1 MFFVRNS
8 SIAFKFKNLTLPKR
22 RSNLSNL
29 YSSMKKLV
37 PKEALAKAVGLNKNN
52 PLLALLSSVTKL
64 NRINDLYDR
73 IRANKG
79 TAFIESFFQE
89 LHITVQLNSQELE
102 NIPTEGGCVIVCNHP
117 FGAIDGL
124 ALIQQIE
131 KRRPDIKVMANFL
144 LEEIPEIASYFFSV
158 NPFDKNVVQLK
169 SERGLKRCIE
179 HIAAGGCLAIFPA
192 GEVSTFQNKWSN
204 VSDKKW
210 QRSVM
215 KLVQRAES
223 PVVPVFFDGRNSR
236 MFHLLG
242 KVNAQLRT
250 MALPSELFKKE
261 GDEIKM
267 RIGKA
272 ISAEDIHLISDA
284 ELLGR
289 FLRAKVYSLG
299 SELQVKKKLFQNLR
313 ERFKDVK
320 EIAAPID
327 SSILQ
332 GEIDANED
340 SKLFDNST
348 YSCYALKAS
357 SIPNLLLEIGRERE
371 IAFRDVGEGSNNSR
385 DLDEF
390 DYYYYHL
397 VLWDHANSRLA
408 GAYRVGRGAE
418 IMEFY
423 GKHGFYTHTLFKFK
437 DDFNPYLYISME
449 LGRSFVSVEYQRQRL
464 PLFLLWEGI
473 IQMLSNF
480 KEAKYI
486 IGPVSMSNDYQALS
500 KELVIEFIQ
509 KNFGDEEMSKL
520 VRPRTKIRN
529 AVKKVD
535 KEALILAAG
544 GEIKKFDRLLAAIE
558 PMGRTMPVLY
568 KKYLAQNA
576 KILAFNRDRKF
587 NDAIDAFMIL
597 DIQNLPSEKSAKL
610 NR

>member
-1 MFFVRNS
+1 
-8 SIAFKFKNLTLPKR
+8 
-22 RSNLSNL
+22 
-29 YSSMKKLV
+29 MKKLV
-37 PKEALAKAVGLNKNN
+37 PKETLAKVVGLNKRN

-64 NRINDLYDR
+64 TKLNDLYDR

-79 TAFIESFFQE
+79 TAFIEAFFQE
-89 LHITVQLNSQELE
+89 LQITIQLNEEELQF
-102 NIPTEGGCVIVCNHP
+102 IPETGGCVIVCNHP

-131 KRRPDIKVMANFL
+131 KRRPDLKVMANFL
-144 LEEIPEIASYFFSV
+144 LEEIPEIAPYFFSV

-179 HIAAGGCLAIFPA
+179 HIANGGCLAIFPA
-192 GEVSTFQNKWSN
+192 GEVSTFQKKWSN

-215 KLVQRAES
+215 KLIQRAEC

-242 KVNAQLRT
+242 KVNPQLRT

-267 RIGKA
+267 RIGKS
-272 ISAEDIHLISDA
+272 ISASDIAVIQDS

-299 SELQVKKKLFQNLR
+299 SELHVKKKFFQNFR
-313 ERFKDVK
+313 RKIKEPS
-320 EIAAPID
+320 EIAAPLDANLLI
-327 SSILQ
+327 Q
-332 GEIDANED
+332 EIEANED
-340 SKLFDNST
+340 SKLFDNSN
-348 YSCYALKAS
+348 YSVYALKAS
-357 SIPNLLLEIGRERE
+357 SAPNVLLEIGRQRE
-371 IAFRDVGEGSNNSR
+371 IAFRAVGEGSNHTR
-385 DLDEF
+385 DIDEF

-397 VLWDHANSRLA
+397 VLWDREKNAIA

-423 GKHGFYTHTLFKFK
+423 GKHGFYTHTLFRFK
-437 DDFNPYLYISME
+437 REFQSYLQESVE
-449 LGRSFVSVEYQRQRL
+449 LGRSYVAVEYQRQRL

-509 KNFGDEEMSKL
+509 KNFGDENLSQL
-520 VRPRTKIRN
+520 VKPRTKIRN

-558 PMGRTMPVLY
+558 PMGKTMPVLY

-597 DIQNLPSEKSAKL
+597 DIQNLPTEKADKI

>member
-1 MFFVRNS
+1 
-8 SIAFKFKNLTLPKR
+8 
-22 RSNLSNL
+22 
-29 YSSMKKLV
+29 MKKLV
-37 PKEALAKAVGLNKNN
+37 PKETLAKVVGLNKRN

-64 NRINDLYDR
+64 TKLNDLYDR

-79 TAFIESFFQE
+79 TAFIEAFFQE
-89 LHITVQLNSQELE
+89 LQITIQLNEEELQF
-102 NIPTEGGCVIVCNHP
+102 IPETGGCVIVCNHP

-131 KRRPDIKVMANFL
+131 KRRPDLKVMANFL
-144 LEEIPEIASYFFSV
+144 LEEIPEIAPYFFSV

-179 HIAAGGCLAIFPA
+179 HIANGGCLAIFPA
-192 GEVSTFQNKWSN
+192 GEVSTFQKKWSN

-215 KLVQRAES
+215 KLIQRAEC
-223 PVVPVFFDGRNSR
+223 PVVPVFFDGKNSR
-236 MFHLLG
+236 IFHLLG
-242 KVNAQLRT
+242 KVNPQLRT
-250 MALPSELFKKE
+250 IALPSELFKKE
-261 GDEIKM
+261 GDEIIM
-267 RIGKA
+267 RIGKS
-272 ISAEDIHLISDA
+272 ISASDIAMIQDS

-299 SELQVKKKLFQNLR
+299 SALHVKKKFFQNFR
-313 ERFKDVK
+313 RKIKEPS
-320 EIAAPID
+320 EIAESVDETLLI
-327 SSILQ
+327 Q
-332 GEIDANED
+332 EIEANED
-340 SKLFDNST
+340 SKLFDNSNFSV
-348 YSCYALKAS
+348 YSLKAS
-357 SIPNLLLEIGRERE
+357 SAPNVLLEIGRQRE
-371 IAFRDVGEGSNNSR
+371 IAFRAVGEGSNHTR
-385 DLDEF
+385 DIDEF

-397 VLWDHANSRLA
+397 VLWDRDKKAIA
-408 GAYRVGRGAE
+408 GAYRIGRGAE

-423 GKHGFYTHTLFKFK
+423 GKHGFYTHTLFRFK
-437 DDFNPYLYISME
+437 REFNSYLQESVE
-449 LGRSFVSVEYQRQRL
+449 LGRSYVAVEYQRQRL

-500 KELVIEFIQ
+500 KELVIEFIE
-509 KNFGDEEMSKL
+509 KNFGDDEMSKL

-529 AVKKVD
+529 AIKKVD

-558 PMGRTMPVLY
+558 PMGKTMPVLY

-597 DIQNLPSEKSAKL
+597 DIQNLPTEKADKI

>member
-1 MFFVRNS
+1 
-8 SIAFKFKNLTLPKR
+8 
-22 RSNLSNL
+22 
-29 YSSMKKLV
+29 MKKLV
-37 PKEALAKAVGLNKNN
+37 PKETLAKVVGLNKRN

-64 NRINDLYDR
+64 TKLNDLYDR

-79 TAFIESFFQE
+79 TAFIEAFFQE
-89 LHITVQLNSQELE
+89 LQITIQLNEEELQF
-102 NIPTEGGCVIVCNHP
+102 IPETGGCVIVCNHP

-131 KRRPDIKVMANFL
+131 KRRPDLKVMANFL
-144 LEEIPEIASYFFSV
+144 LEEIPEIAPYFFSV

-179 HIAAGGCLAIFPA
+179 HIANGGCLAIFPA
-192 GEVSTFQNKWSN
+192 GEVSTFQKKWSN

-215 KLVQRAES
+215 KLIQRAEC

-242 KVNAQLRT
+242 KVNPQLRT

-267 RIGKA
+267 RIGKS
-272 ISAEDIHLISDA
+272 ISASDIAVIQDS

-299 SELQVKKKLFQNLR
+299 SELHVKKKFFQNFR
-313 ERFKDVK
+313 RKIKEPS
-320 EIAAPID
+320 EIAAPLDANLLI
-327 SSILQ
+327 Q
-332 GEIDANED
+332 EIEANED
-340 SKLFDNST
+340 SKLFDNSN
-348 YSCYALKAS
+348 YSVYALKAS
-357 SIPNLLLEIGRERE
+357 SAPNVLLEIGRQRE
-371 IAFRDVGEGSNNSR
+371 IAFRAVGEGSNHTR
-385 DLDEF
+385 DIDEF

-397 VLWDHANSRLA
+397 VLWDREKNAIS

-423 GKHGFYTHTLFKFK
+423 GKHGFYTHTLFRFK
-437 DDFNPYLYISME
+437 REFQSYLQESVE
-449 LGRSFVSVEYQRQRL
+449 LGRSYVAVEYQRQRL

-509 KNFGDEEMSKL
+509 KNFGDENLSQL
-520 VRPRTKIRN
+520 VKPRTKIRN

-558 PMGRTMPVLY
+558 PMGKTMPVLY

-576 KILAFNRDRKF
+576 KILAFNLDRKF

>member
-1 MFFVRNS
+1 
-8 SIAFKFKNLTLPKR
+8 
-22 RSNLSNL
+22 
-29 YSSMKKLV
+29 MKKLV
-37 PKEALAKAVGLNKNN
+37 PKETLAKVVGLNKRN

-64 NRINDLYDR
+64 TKLNDLYDR
-73 IRANKG
+73 IREQKG
-79 TAFIESFFQE
+79 TAFIEAFFQE
-89 LHITVQLNSQELE
+89 LQITIQLNELE
-102 NIPTEGGCVIVCNHP
+102 LEHIPETGGCVIVCNHP

-131 KRRPDIKVMANFL
+131 KRRPDLKVMANFL
-144 LEEIPEIASYFFSV
+144 LEEIPEIAPYFFSV
-158 NPFDKNVVQLK
+158 NPFDQNVVQLK
-169 SERGLKRCIE
+169 SERGLKRCME
-179 HIAAGGCLAIFPA
+179 HIANGGCLAIFPA
-192 GEVSTFQNKWSN
+192 GEVSTFQKKWSN

-215 KLVQRAES
+215 KLIQRVEC

-242 KVNAQLRT
+242 KVNPQLRT
-250 MALPSELFKKE
+250 IALPSELFKKE
-261 GDEIKM
+261 GDEIIM
-267 RIGKA
+267 RIGKS
-272 ISAEDIHLISDA
+272 ISANDLALISDP

-289 FLRAKVYSLG
+289 FLRAKVYALG
-299 SELQVKKKLFQNLR
+299 SNLHIKKKPFQNLR
-313 ERFKDVK
+313 EKFKEVS
-320 EIAAPID
+320 EIAEPGDPLLI
-327 SSILQ
+327 Q
-332 GEIDANED
+332 QEIESNED
-340 SKLFDNST
+340 SKLFDNANFSV
-348 YSCYALKAS
+348 YALKADS
-357 SIPNLLLEIGRERE
+357 APNLLMEIGRQRE
-371 IAFRDVGEGSNNSR
+371 IAFRAVGEGSNHSR
-385 DLDEF
+385 DIDEF

-397 VLWDHANSRLA
+397 VLWDREKQQLA
-408 GAYRVGRGAE
+408 GAYRAGRGAE

-437 DDFNPYLYISME
+437 KAFQPYLYESIE
-449 LGRSFVSVEYQRQRL
+449 LGRSYVAVEYQRQRL

-500 KELVIEFIQ
+500 KELVIAFIE
-509 KNFGDEEMSKL
+509 KNFGDEELSQL
-520 VRPRTKIRN
+520 VKPRTKIRN

-535 KEALILAAG
+535 MEALILAAG
-544 GEIKKFDRLLAAIE
+544 GEIKKFDRLLAEIE
-558 PMGRTMPVLY
+558 PMGKTMPVLY

-597 DIQNLPSEKSAKL
+597 DIQNLPSEKAEKL

>member
-1 MFFVRNS
+1 
-8 SIAFKFKNLTLPKR
+8 
-22 RSNLSNL
+22 
-29 YSSMKKLV
+29 MKKLV
-37 PKEALAKAVGLNKNN
+37 PKETLAKVVGLNKRN

-64 NRINDLYDR
+64 TKLNDLYDR

-79 TAFIESFFQE
+79 TAFIEAFFQE
-89 LHITVQLNSQELE
+89 LQITIQLNEQELDF
-102 NIPTEGGCVIVCNHP
+102 IPETGGCVIVCNHP

-131 KRRPDIKVMANFL
+131 KRRPDLKVMANFL
-144 LEEIPEIASYFFSV
+144 LEEIPEIAPYFFSV

-179 HIAAGGCLAIFPA
+179 HIANGGCLAIFPA
-192 GEVSTFQNKWSN
+192 GEVSTFQKRWSN

-215 KLVQRAES
+215 KLIQRAEC

-242 KVNAQLRT
+242 KVNPQLRT

-261 GDEIKM
+261 GDEIIM
-267 RIGKA
+267 RIGKS
-272 ISAEDIHLISDA
+272 ISASDISVIQDS

-299 SELQVKKKLFQNLR
+299 SELHVKKKFFQNFR
-313 ERFKDVK
+313 RKIKEPS
-320 EIAAPID
+320 EIAPSLDANLLI
-327 SSILQ
+327 Q
-332 GEIDANED
+332 EIEANED
-340 SKLFDNST
+340 SKLFDNSNF
-348 YSCYALKAS
+348 SVYALKAS
-357 SIPNLLLEIGRERE
+357 SAPNILLEIGRQRE
-371 IAFRDVGEGSNNSR
+371 IAFRAVGEGSNHTR
-385 DLDEF
+385 DIDEF

-397 VLWDHANSRLA
+397 VLWDREKSAIA
-408 GAYRVGRGAE
+408 GAYRIGRGAE

-423 GKHGFYTHTLFKFK
+423 GKHGFYTHTLFRFK
-437 DDFNPYLYISME
+437 REFNSYLQESVE
-449 LGRSFVSVEYQRQRL
+449 LGRSYVAVEYQRQRL

-597 DIQNLPSEKSAKL
+597 DIQNLPSEKADKL

>member
-1 MFFVRNS
+1 
-8 SIAFKFKNLTLPKR
+8 
-22 RSNLSNL
+22 
-29 YSSMKKLV
+29 MKKLV
-37 PKEALAKAVGLNKNN
+37 PKETLAKVVGLNKRN

-64 NRINDLYDR
+64 TKLNDLYDR

-79 TAFIESFFQE
+79 TAFIEAFFQE
-89 LHITVQLNSQELE
+89 LQITIQLNEEELQF
-102 NIPTEGGCVIVCNHP
+102 IPETGGCVIVCNHP

-124 ALIQQIE
+124 ALIQQVE
-131 KRRPDIKVMANFL
+131 KRRPDLKVMANFL
-144 LEEIPEIASYFFSV
+144 LEEIPEIAPYFFSV

-179 HIAAGGCLAIFPA
+179 HIANGGCLAIFPA
-192 GEVSTFQNKWSN
+192 GEVSTFQKKWSN

-215 KLVQRAES
+215 KLIQRAEC

-242 KVNAQLRT
+242 KVNPQLRT

-267 RIGKA
+267 RIGKP
-272 ISAEDIHLISDA
+272 ISASDIAVIQDS

-299 SELQVKKKLFQNLR
+299 SELHVKKKFFQNFR
-313 ERFKDVK
+313 RKIKEPS
-320 EIAAPID
+320 EIAAPLDDNLLI
-327 SSILQ
+327 Q
-332 GEIDANED
+332 EIEANED
-340 SKLFDNST
+340 SKLFDNSNF
-348 YSCYALKAS
+348 SVYALKAS
-357 SIPNLLLEIGRERE
+357 SAPNILLEIGRQRE
-371 IAFRDVGEGSNNSR
+371 IAFRAVGEGSNHTR
-385 DLDEF
+385 DIDEF

-397 VLWDHANSRLA
+397 VLWDREKNSIA

-423 GKHGFYTHTLFKFK
+423 GKHGFYTHTLFRFK
-437 DDFNPYLYISME
+437 REFQSYLQESVE
-449 LGRSFVSVEYQRQRL
+449 LGRSYVAVEYQRQRL

-473 IQMLSNF
+473 IHMLSNF

-509 KNFGDEEMSKL
+509 KNFGDENLSQL
-520 VRPRTKIRN
+520 VKPRTKIRN

-535 KEALILAAG
+535 KEALILAAH
-544 GEIKKFDRLLAAIE
+544 GEIKKFDRLLSAIE
-558 PMGRTMPVLY
+558 PMGKTMPVLY

-597 DIQNLPSEKSAKL
+597 DIQNLPTEKAEKIA
-610 NR
+610 RG

>member
-1 MFFVRNS
+1 
-8 SIAFKFKNLTLPKR
+8 
-22 RSNLSNL
+22 
-29 YSSMKKLV
+29 MKKLV

-52 PLLALLSSVTKL
+52 PLLTLLSAVTKL
-64 NRINDLYDR
+64 NKMNDLYDR

-79 TAFIESFFQE
+79 TAFIESFFNE
-89 LHITVQLNSQELE
+89 LQITVQLNEQELE
-102 NIPTEGGCVIVCNHP
+102 NIPAEGGCVIVCNHP

-131 KRRPDIKVMANFL
+131 KRRPDLKVMANFL
-144 LEEIPEIASYFFSV
+144 LEEIPEIAPYFFSV
-158 NPFDKNVVQLK
+158 NPFDSNVVQLK

-179 HIAAGGCLAIFPA
+179 HISAGGCLAIFPA

-215 KLVQRAES
+215 KLIQRAECS
-223 PVVPVFFDGRNSR
+223 VVPVFFDGRNSR

-267 RIGKA
+267 RIGKS
-272 ISAEDIHLISDA
+272 ISADDIKLISDP

-313 ERFKDVK
+313 EKFKDVK

-327 SSILQ
+327 PKILQ
-332 GEIDANED
+332 EEIDANED
-340 SKLFDNST
+340 SKLFDNSNF
-348 YSCYALKAS
+348 SCYAMKAS
-357 SIPNLLLEIGRERE
+357 SIPNLLLEIGRQRE

-385 DLDEF
+385 DIDEF

-397 VLWDHANSRLA
+397 VLWDHTNQAIA

-437 DDFNPYLYISME
+437 EEFNAYLKLSVE
-449 LGRSFVSVEYQRQRL
+449 LGRSFVCVGYQRQRL

-473 IQMLSNF
+473 IQLLSDF
-480 KEAKYI
+480 KETKYI

-509 KNFGDEEMSKL
+509 KNYGDESLAKMVK
-520 VRPRTKIRN
+520 PRLKIKVSN
-529 AVKKVD
+529 NQVD
-535 KEALILAAG
+535 KEALILPAG
-544 GEIKKFDRLLAAIE
+544 AEIRKFDKLLAEIE
-558 PMGRTMPVLY
+558 PMGKTMPILY

-597 DIQNLPSEKSAKL
+597 DIQNLPSEKADKL

>member
-1 MFFVRNS
+1 
-8 SIAFKFKNLTLPKR
+8 
-22 RSNLSNL
+22 
-29 YSSMKKLV
+29 MKKLV
-37 PKEALAKAVGLNKNN
+37 PKETLAKVVGLNKRN

-64 NRINDLYDR
+64 TKLNDLYDR

-79 TAFIESFFQE
+79 TAFIEAFFQE
-89 LHITVQLNSQELE
+89 LQITIQLNEQELDF
-102 NIPTEGGCVIVCNHP
+102 IPETGGCVIVCNHP

-131 KRRPDIKVMANFL
+131 KRRPDLKVMANFL
-144 LEEIPEIASYFFSV
+144 LEEIPEIAPYFFSV

-179 HIAAGGCLAIFPA
+179 HIANGGCLAIFPA
-192 GEVSTFQNKWSN
+192 GEVSTFQKRWSN

-215 KLVQRAES
+215 KLIQRAEC

-242 KVNAQLRT
+242 KVNPQLRT

-261 GDEIKM
+261 GDEIIM
-267 RIGKA
+267 RIGKS
-272 ISAEDIHLISDA
+272 ISASDIAVIQDS

-299 SELQVKKKLFQNLR
+299 SELHVRKKFFQNFR
-313 ERFKDVK
+313 RKIKEPS
-320 EIAAPID
+320 EIAESLDANLLI
-327 SSILQ
+327 Q
-332 GEIDANED
+332 EIEANED
-340 SKLFDNST
+340 SKLFDNSNF
-348 YSCYALKAS
+348 SVYALKAS
-357 SIPNLLLEIGRERE
+357 SAPNILLEIGRQRE
-371 IAFRDVGEGSNNSR
+371 IAFRAVGEGSNHTR
-385 DLDEF
+385 DIDEF

-397 VLWDHANSRLA
+397 VLWDREKNAIA
-408 GAYRVGRGAE
+408 GAYRIGRGAE

-423 GKHGFYTHTLFKFK
+423 GKHGFYTHTLFRFK
-437 DDFNPYLYISME
+437 REFQSYLQESVE
-449 LGRSFVSVEYQRQRL
+449 LGRSYVAVEYQRQRL

>member
-1 MFFVRNS
+1 
-8 SIAFKFKNLTLPKR
+8 
-22 RSNLSNL
+22 
-29 YSSMKKLV
+29 MKKLV
-37 PKEALAKAVGLNKNN
+37 PKETLAKVVGLNKRN

-64 NRINDLYDR
+64 TKLNDLYDR

-79 TAFIESFFQE
+79 TAFIEAFFQE
-89 LHITVQLNSQELE
+89 LQITIQLNEEELQF
-102 NIPTEGGCVIVCNHP
+102 IPETGGCVIVCNHP

-131 KRRPDIKVMANFL
+131 KRRPDLKVMANFL
-144 LEEIPEIASYFFSV
+144 LEEIPEIAPYFFSV

-179 HIAAGGCLAIFPA
+179 HIANGGCLAIFPA
-192 GEVSTFQNKWSN
+192 GEVSTFQKKWSN

-215 KLVQRAES
+215 KLIQRAEC
-223 PVVPVFFDGRNSR
+223 PVVPIFFDGRNSR

-242 KVNAQLRT
+242 KVNPQLRT
-250 MALPSELFKKE
+250 MSLPSELFKKE

-267 RIGKA
+267 RIGKS
-272 ISAEDIHLISDA
+272 ISASDIAVIQDA

-299 SELQVKKKLFQNLR
+299 SALHVKKKFFQNFR
-313 ERFKDVK
+313 RKIKEPS
-320 EIAAPID
+320 EIAAPLEANLLI
-327 SSILQ
+327 Q
-332 GEIDANED
+332 EIEANED
-340 SKLFDNST
+340 SKLFDNSNF
-348 YSCYALKAS
+348 SVYALKAS
-357 SIPNLLLEIGRERE
+357 SAPNILLEIGRQRE
-371 IAFRDVGEGSNNSR
+371 IAFRAVGEGSNHTR
-385 DLDEF
+385 DIDEF

-397 VLWDHANSRLA
+397 VLWDREKNSIA
-408 GAYRVGRGAE
+408 GAYRIGRGAE

-423 GKHGFYTHTLFKFK
+423 GKHGFYTHTLFRFK
-437 DDFNPYLYISME
+437 REFHSYLQESVE
-449 LGRSFVSVEYQRQRL
+449 LGRSYVAVDYQRQRL

>member
-1 MFFVRNS
+1 
-8 SIAFKFKNLTLPKR
+8 
-22 RSNLSNL
+22 
-29 YSSMKKLV
+29 MKKLV
-37 PKEALAKAVGLNKNN
+37 PKETLAKVVGLNKRN

-64 NRINDLYDR
+64 TKLNDLYDR

-79 TAFIESFFQE
+79 TAFIEAFFQE
-89 LHITVQLNSQELE
+89 LQITIQLNEEELQY
-102 NIPTEGGCVIVCNHP
+102 IPETGGCVIVCNHP

-131 KRRPDIKVMANFL
+131 KRRPDLKVMANFL
-144 LEEIPEIASYFFSV
+144 LEEIPEIAPYFFSV

-179 HIAAGGCLAIFPA
+179 HIANGGCLAIFPA
-192 GEVSTFQNKWSN
+192 GEVSTFQKKWSN
-204 VSDKKW
+204 VADKKW

-215 KLVQRAES
+215 KLIQRAEC
-223 PVVPVFFDGRNSR
+223 PVVPVFFDGKNSR

-242 KVNAQLRT
+242 KVNPQLRT

-272 ISAEDIHLISDA
+272 ISASDIALISDA

-299 SELQVKKKLFQNLR
+299 SELNVKKKFFQNFR
-313 ERFKDVK
+313 RKIKEPS
-320 EIAAPID
+320 EIAESVD
-327 SSILQ
+327 SNLLIQ
-332 GEIDANED
+332 EIEANED
-340 SKLFDNST
+340 SKLFDNSNFSV
-348 YSCYALKAS
+348 YSLKAS
-357 SIPNLLLEIGRERE
+357 SAPNVLLEIGRQRE
-371 IAFRDVGEGSNNSR
+371 IAFRAVGEGSNHTR
-385 DLDEF
+385 DIDEF

-397 VLWDHANSRLA
+397 VLWDRDKKTIA
-408 GAYRVGRGAE
+408 GAYRIGRGAE

-423 GKHGFYTHTLFKFK
+423 GKHGFYTHTLFRFK
-437 DDFNPYLYISME
+437 REFQSYLQESVE
-449 LGRSFVSVEYQRQRL
+449 LGRSYVAVEYQRQRL

-558 PMGRTMPVLY
+558 PMGKTMPVLY

-597 DIQNLPSEKSAKL
+597 DIQNLPTEKADKI

>member
-1 MFFVRNS
+1 
-8 SIAFKFKNLTLPKR
+8 
-22 RSNLSNL
+22 
-29 YSSMKKLV
+29 MKKLV

-64 NRINDLYDR
+64 NKINALYDR

-89 LHITVQLNSQELE
+89 LHITVQLNGQELE
-102 NIPTEGGCVIVCNHP
+102 NIPEEGGCVIVCNHP

-215 KLVQRAES
+215 KLVQRAEC

-272 ISAEDIHLISDA
+272 ISAEDIQLISDP

-299 SELQVKKKLFQNLR
+299 SELHVRKKLFQNLR
-313 ERFKDVK
+313 EKFKDVK
-320 EIAAPID
+320 EIASPID
-327 SSILQ
+327 TSILQ
-332 GEIDANED
+332 AEIDANED
-340 SKLFDNST
+340 SKLFDNGSL
-348 YSCYALKAS
+348 SCYALKAS

-397 VLWDHANSRLA
+397 VLWDHANSKLA

-437 DDFNPYLYISME
+437 DDFNPYLNISME
-449 LGRSFVSVEYQRQRL
+449 LGRSFVSLDYQRQRL

-473 IQMLSNF
+473 IQLLSNF
-480 KEAKYI
+480 QETKYI
-486 IGPVSMSNDYQALS
+486 IGPVSMSNDYQTLS
-500 KELVIEFIQ
+500 KELVIEFVQ
-509 KNFGDEEMSKL
+509 TNYGDPILSKL
-520 VRPRTKIRN
+520 VRPRTKIKNTISQEDR
-529 AVKKVD
+529 
-535 KEALILAAG
+535 EALILTSR
-544 GEIKKFDRLLAAIE
+544 GEIRKFDKLLSEIE
-558 PMGRTMPVLY
+558 PMGKTMPILY

-597 DIQNLPSEKSAKL
+597 DIQNLPTEKADKIA
-610 NR
+610 RG

>member
-1 MFFVRNS
+1 
-8 SIAFKFKNLTLPKR
+8 
-22 RSNLSNL
+22 
-29 YSSMKKLV
+29 MKKLV
-37 PKEALAKAVGLNKNN
+37 PKETLAKVVGMNKRN

-64 NRINDLYDR
+64 TKLNDLYDR
-73 IRANKG
+73 IRSHKG
-79 TAFIESFFQE
+79 TAFIEAFFQE
-89 LHITVQLNSQELE
+89 LQITIQLNEQDLDHVPE
-102 NIPTEGGCVIVCNHP
+102 TGGCVIVCNHP

-131 KRRPDIKVMANFL
+131 KRRPDLKVMANFL
-144 LEEIPEIASYFFSV
+144 LEEIPEIAPYFFSV

-169 SERGLKRCIE
+169 SERGLKRCME
-179 HIAAGGCLAIFPA
+179 HISNGGCLAIFPA
-192 GEVSTFQNKWSN
+192 GEVSTFQKKWSN

-215 KLVQRAES
+215 KLIQRVEC

-242 KVNAQLRT
+242 KVNPQLRT
-250 MALPSELFKKE
+250 IALPSELFKKE

-267 RIGKA
+267 RIGKS
-272 ISAEDIHLISDA
+272 ISATDIALIQDP

-299 SELQVKKKLFQNLR
+299 SELEVKKKFFQNFR
-313 ERFKDVK
+313 RKIKEPS
-320 EIAAPID
+320 EIAGSID
-327 SSILQ
+327 SQLLIQ
-332 GEIDANED
+332 EIDANED
-340 SKLFDNST
+340 SKLFDNSNF
-348 YSCYALKAS
+348 SVYALKAS
-357 SIPNLLLEIGRERE
+357 SAPNVLLEIGRQRE
-371 IAFRDVGEGSNNSR
+371 IAFRAVGEGSNHTR
-385 DLDEF
+385 DIDEF

-397 VLWDHANSRLA
+397 VLWDREKNAIA
-408 GAYRVGRGAE
+408 GAYRVGRGSE

-437 DDFNPYLYISME
+437 REFQPFLRESVE
-449 LGRSFVSVEYQRQRL
+449 LGRSYVAVEYQRQRL

-500 KELVIEFIQ
+500 KELVIAFVEM
-509 KNFGDEEMSKL
+509 NFGDEELSHL
-520 VRPRTKIRN
+520 VKPRTKIKN
-529 AVKKVD
+529 SVKKVD
-535 KEALILAAG
+535 MEALILASG
-544 GEIKKFDRLLAAIE
+544 GEIKKFDRLLAEIE
-558 PMGRTMPVLY
+558 PMGKTMPVLY
-568 KKYLAQNA
+568 RKYLAQNA

-597 DIQNLPSEKSAKL
+597 DIQNLPSEKAERL

>member
-1 MFFVRNS
+1 
-8 SIAFKFKNLTLPKR
+8 
-22 RSNLSNL
+22 
-29 YSSMKKLV
+29 MKKLV
-37 PKEALAKAVGLNKNN
+37 PKETLAKVVGLNKRN

-64 NRINDLYDR
+64 TKLNDLYDR

-79 TAFIESFFQE
+79 TAFIEAFFQE
-89 LHITVQLNSQELE
+89 LQITIQLNEEELQF
-102 NIPTEGGCVIVCNHP
+102 IPETGGCVIVCNHP

-131 KRRPDIKVMANFL
+131 KRRPDLKVMANFL
-144 LEEIPEIASYFFSV
+144 LEEIPEIAPYFFSV

-179 HIAAGGCLAIFPA
+179 HIANGGCLAIFPA
-192 GEVSTFQNKWSN
+192 GEVSTFQKKWSN

-215 KLVQRAES
+215 KLIQRAEC

-242 KVNAQLRT
+242 KVNPQLRT

-267 RIGKA
+267 RIGKS
-272 ISAEDIHLISDA
+272 ISASDIAVIQDS

-299 SELQVKKKLFQNLR
+299 SELHVKKKFFQNFR
-313 ERFKDVK
+313 RKIKEAS
-320 EIAAPID
+320 EIAAPLDANLLI
-327 SSILQ
+327 Q
-332 GEIDANED
+332 EIEANED
-340 SKLFDNST
+340 SKLFDNSN
-348 YSCYALKAS
+348 YSVYALKAS
-357 SIPNLLLEIGRERE
+357 SAPNVLLEIGRQRE
-371 IAFRDVGEGSNNSR
+371 IAFRAVGEGSNHTR
-385 DLDEF
+385 DIDEF

-397 VLWDHANSRLA
+397 VLWDRDKNAIA

-423 GKHGFYTHTLFKFK
+423 GKHGFYTHTLFRFK
-437 DDFNPYLYISME
+437 REFQSYLQESVE
-449 LGRSFVSVEYQRQRL
+449 LGRSYVAVEYQRQRL

-509 KNFGDEEMSKL
+509 KNFGDENLSQL
-520 VRPRTKIRN
+520 VKPRTKIRN

-597 DIQNLPSEKSAKL
+597 DIQNLPTEKADKIA
-610 NR
+610 RG

>member
-1 MFFVRNS
+1 
-8 SIAFKFKNLTLPKR
+8 
-22 RSNLSNL
+22 
-29 YSSMKKLV
+29 MKKLV
-37 PKEALAKAVGLNKNN
+37 PKETLAKVVGLNKRN

-64 NRINDLYDR
+64 TKLNDLYDR

-79 TAFIESFFQE
+79 TAFIEAFFQE
-89 LHITVQLNSQELE
+89 LQITIHLNEEELQY
-102 NIPTEGGCVIVCNHP
+102 IPETGGCVIVCNHP

-131 KRRPDIKVMANFL
+131 KRRPDLKVMANFL
-144 LEEIPEIASYFFSV
+144 LEEIPEIAPYFFSV

-179 HIAAGGCLAIFPA
+179 HIANGGCLAIFPA
-192 GEVSTFQNKWSN
+192 GEVSTFQKKWSN
-204 VSDKKW
+204 VADKKW

-215 KLVQRAES
+215 KLIQRAEC
-223 PVVPVFFDGRNSR
+223 PVVPVFFDGKNSR

-242 KVNAQLRT
+242 KVNPQLRT

-272 ISAEDIHLISDA
+272 ISASDIALISDA

-299 SELQVKKKLFQNLR
+299 SELNVRKKFFQNFR
-313 ERFKDVK
+313 RKIKEPS
-320 EIAAPID
+320 EIAESVD
-327 SSILQ
+327 SNLLIQ
-332 GEIDANED
+332 EIEANED
-340 SKLFDNST
+340 SKLFDNSNFSV
-348 YSCYALKAS
+348 YSLKAS
-357 SIPNLLLEIGRERE
+357 LAPNVLLEIGRQRE
-371 IAFRDVGEGSNNSR
+371 IAFRAVGEGSNHTR
-385 DLDEF
+385 DIDEF

-397 VLWDHANSRLA
+397 VLWDRDKKTIA
-408 GAYRVGRGAE
+408 GAYRIGRGAE

-423 GKHGFYTHTLFKFK
+423 GKHGFYTHTLFRFK
-437 DDFNPYLYISME
+437 REFQSYLQESVE
-449 LGRSFVSVEYQRQRL
+449 LGRSYVAVEYQRQRL

-520 VRPRTKIRN
+520 VKPRTKIRN

-558 PMGRTMPVLY
+558 PMGKTMPVLY

-597 DIQNLPSEKSAKL
+597 DIQNLPTEKADKI

>member
-1 MFFVRNS
+1 
-8 SIAFKFKNLTLPKR
+8 
-22 RSNLSNL
+22 
-29 YSSMKKLV
+29 MKKLV
-37 PKEALAKAVGLNKNN
+37 PKETLAKVVGLNKRN

-64 NRINDLYDR
+64 TKLNDLYDR

-79 TAFIESFFQE
+79 TAFIEAFFQE
-89 LHITVQLNSQELE
+89 LQITIQLNEEELQF
-102 NIPTEGGCVIVCNHP
+102 IPETGGCVIVCNHP

-131 KRRPDIKVMANFL
+131 KRRPDLKVMANFL
-144 LEEIPEIASYFFSV
+144 LEEIPEIAPYFFSV

-179 HIAAGGCLAIFPA
+179 HIANGGCLAIFPA
-192 GEVSTFQNKWSN
+192 GEVSTFQKKWSN

-215 KLVQRAES
+215 KLIQRAEC

-242 KVNAQLRT
+242 KVNPQLRT

-267 RIGKA
+267 RIGKS
-272 ISAEDIHLISDA
+272 ISASDIAVIQDS

-299 SELQVKKKLFQNLR
+299 SELHVKKKFFQNFR
-313 ERFKDVK
+313 RKIKEAS
-320 EIAAPID
+320 EIAAPLDANLLI
-327 SSILQ
+327 Q
-332 GEIDANED
+332 EIEANED
-340 SKLFDNST
+340 SKLFDNSN
-348 YSCYALKAS
+348 YSVYALKAS
-357 SIPNLLLEIGRERE
+357 SAPNVLLEIGRQRE
-371 IAFRDVGEGSNNSR
+371 IAFRAVGEGSNHTR
-385 DLDEF
+385 DIDEF

-397 VLWDHANSRLA
+397 VLWDREKNAIA

-423 GKHGFYTHTLFKFK
+423 GKHGFYTHTLFRFK
-437 DDFNPYLYISME
+437 REFQSYLQESVE
-449 LGRSFVSVEYQRQRL
+449 LGRSYVAVEYQRQRL

-473 IQMLSNF
+473 IQMLGNF

-509 KNFGDEEMSKL
+509 KNFGDENLSQL
-520 VRPRTKIRN
+520 VKPRTKIRN

-558 PMGRTMPVLY
+558 PMGKTMPVLY

>member
-1 MFFVRNS
+1 
-8 SIAFKFKNLTLPKR
+8 
-22 RSNLSNL
+22 
-29 YSSMKKLV
+29 MKKLV

-52 PLLALLSSVTKL
+52 PLLTLLSAVTKL
-64 NRINDLYDR
+64 NKINDLYDR

-79 TAFIESFFQE
+79 TAFIESFFNE
-89 LHITVQLNSQELE
+89 LQITVQLNEQELE
-102 NIPTEGGCVIVCNHP
+102 NIPAEGGCVIVCNHP

-131 KRRPDIKVMANFL
+131 KRRPDLKVMANFL
-144 LEEIPEIASYFFSV
+144 LEEIPEIAPYFFSV
-158 NPFDKNVVQLK
+158 NPFDSNVVQLK

-179 HIAAGGCLAIFPA
+179 HISAGGCLAIFPA

-215 KLVQRAES
+215 KLIQRAECS
-223 PVVPVFFDGRNSR
+223 VVPVFFDGRNSR

-267 RIGKA
+267 RIGKP
-272 ISAEDIHLISDA
+272 ISADDIKLISDP

-313 ERFKDVK
+313 EKFKDVK

-327 SSILQ
+327 PKILQ
-332 GEIDANED
+332 EEIDANED
-340 SKLFDNST
+340 SKLFDNSNF
-348 YSCYALKAS
+348 SCYAMKAS
-357 SIPNLLLEIGRERE
+357 YIPNLLLEIGRQRE

-385 DLDEF
+385 DIDEF

-397 VLWDHANSRLA
+397 VLWDHTNQAIA

-437 DDFNPYLYISME
+437 EEFNAYLKLSVE
-449 LGRSFVSVEYQRQRL
+449 LGRSFVSVGYQRQRL

-473 IQMLSNF
+473 IQLMSDF
-480 KEAKYI
+480 KETKYI

-509 KNFGDEEMSKL
+509 KNYGDESLAKMVK
-520 VRPRTKIRN
+520 PRLKIKVSN
-529 AVKKVD
+529 NQVD
-535 KEALILAAG
+535 KEALILPAG
-544 GEIKKFDRLLAAIE
+544 AEIRKFDKLLAEIE
-558 PMGRTMPVLY
+558 PMGKTMPILY

>member
-1 MFFVRNS
+1 
-8 SIAFKFKNLTLPKR
+8 
-22 RSNLSNL
+22 
-29 YSSMKKLV
+29 MKKLV
-37 PKEALAKAVGLNKNN
+37 PKETLAKVVGLNKRN
-52 PLLALLSSVTKL
+52 PLLAILSSVTKL
-64 NRINDLYDR
+64 TKLNDLYDR

-79 TAFIESFFQE
+79 TAFIEAFFQE
-89 LHITVQLNSQELE
+89 LQITIQLNEEELQF
-102 NIPTEGGCVIVCNHP
+102 IPETGGCVIVCNHP

-131 KRRPDIKVMANFL
+131 KRRPDLKVMANFL
-144 LEEIPEIASYFFSV
+144 LEEIPEIAPYFFSV

-179 HIAAGGCLAIFPA
+179 HISNGGCLAIFPA

-215 KLVQRAES
+215 KLVQRAEC

-236 MFHLLG
+236 VFHLLG
-242 KVNAQLRT
+242 KVNPQLRT

-261 GDEIKM
+261 GDEIVM
-267 RIGKA
+267 RVGKS
-272 ISAEDIHLISDA
+272 ISSDDIALISDA

-289 FLRAKVYSLG
+289 FLRAKVYALG
-299 SELQVKKKLFQNLR
+299 SELHVKKKLFQNLR
-313 ERFKDVK
+313 ERFKEVK
-320 EIAAPID
+320 DIAAPID
-327 SSILQ
+327 SAILQ
-332 GEIDANED
+332 KEIEANED
-340 SKLFDNST
+340 SKLFDNGAF
-348 YSCYALKAS
+348 SCYALKAS

-397 VLWDHANSRLA
+397 VLWDHTNNKLA

-437 DDFNPYLYISME
+437 DEFYPFLKSSME

-473 IQMLSNF
+473 IQLLSSF
-480 KEAKYI
+480 KETKYI
-486 IGPVSMSNDYQALS
+486 IGPVSMSNDYQTLS
-500 KELVIEFIQ
+500 KELVIEFVQ
-509 KNFGDEEMSKL
+509 TNYGDSELSKL
-520 VRPRTKIRN
+520 VRPRTR
-529 AVKKVD
+529 VKNTISQED
-535 KEALILAAG
+535 REALILTAK
-544 GEIKKFDRLLAAIE
+544 GEIRKFDKLLAEIE
-558 PMGRTMPVLY
+558 PLGKTMPVLY

>member
-1 MFFVRNS
+1 
-8 SIAFKFKNLTLPKR
+8 
-22 RSNLSNL
+22 
-29 YSSMKKLV
+29 MKKLV
-37 PKEALAKAVGLNKNN
+37 PKETLAKVVGLNKRN

-64 NRINDLYDR
+64 TKLNDLYDR

-79 TAFIESFFQE
+79 TAFIEAFFQE
-89 LHITVQLNSQELE
+89 LQITIQLNEEELQF
-102 NIPTEGGCVIVCNHP
+102 IPETGGCVIVCNHP

-131 KRRPDIKVMANFL
+131 KRRPDLKVMANFL
-144 LEEIPEIASYFFSV
+144 LEEIPEIAPYFFSV

-179 HIAAGGCLAIFPA
+179 HIANGGCLAIFPA
-192 GEVSTFQNKWSN
+192 GEVSTFQKKWSN

-215 KLVQRAES
+215 KLIQRAEC

-242 KVNAQLRT
+242 KVNPQLRT

-267 RIGKA
+267 RIGKS
-272 ISAEDIHLISDA
+272 ISASDIAVIQDS

-299 SELQVKKKLFQNLR
+299 SELHVKKKFFQNFR
-313 ERFKDVK
+313 RKIKEAS
-320 EIAAPID
+320 EIAAPLDANLLI
-327 SSILQ
+327 Q
-332 GEIDANED
+332 EIEANED
-340 SKLFDNST
+340 SKLFDNSN
-348 YSCYALKAS
+348 YSVYALKAS
-357 SIPNLLLEIGRERE
+357 SAPNVLLEIGRQRE
-371 IAFRDVGEGSNNSR
+371 IAFRAVGEGSNHTR
-385 DLDEF
+385 DIDEF

-397 VLWDHANSRLA
+397 VLWDREKNAIA

-423 GKHGFYTHTLFKFK
+423 GKHGFYTHTLFRFK
-437 DDFNPYLYISME
+437 REFQSYLQESVE
-449 LGRSFVSVEYQRQRL
+449 LGRSYVAVEYQRQRL

-509 KNFGDEEMSKL
+509 KNFGDENLSQL
-520 VRPRTKIRN
+520 VKPRTKIRN

-597 DIQNLPSEKSAKL
+597 DIQNLPTEKADKIA
-610 NR
+610 RG

>member
-1 MFFVRNS
+1 
-8 SIAFKFKNLTLPKR
+8 
-22 RSNLSNL
+22 
-29 YSSMKKLV
+29 MKKLV
-37 PKEALAKAVGLNKNN
+37 PKETLAKVVGLNKRN

-64 NRINDLYDR
+64 TKLNDLYDR

-79 TAFIESFFQE
+79 TAFIEAFFQE
-89 LHITVQLNSQELE
+89 LQITIQLNEEELQF
-102 NIPTEGGCVIVCNHP
+102 IPETGGCVIVCNHP

-131 KRRPDIKVMANFL
+131 KRRPDLKVMANFL
-144 LEEIPEIASYFFSV
+144 LEEIPEIAPYFFSV

-179 HIAAGGCLAIFPA
+179 HIANGGCLAIFPA
-192 GEVSTFQNKWSN
+192 GEVSTFQKKWSN

-215 KLVQRAES
+215 KLIQRAEC

-242 KVNAQLRT
+242 KVNPQLRT

-267 RIGKA
+267 RIGKS
-272 ISAEDIHLISDA
+272 ISASDIAVIQDS

-299 SELQVKKKLFQNLR
+299 SELHVKKKFFQNFR
-313 ERFKDVK
+313 RKIKEPS
-320 EIAAPID
+320 EIAAPLDANLLI
-327 SSILQ
+327 Q
-332 GEIDANED
+332 EIEANED
-340 SKLFDNST
+340 SKLFDNSN
-348 YSCYALKAS
+348 YSVYALKAS
-357 SIPNLLLEIGRERE
+357 SAPNVLLEIGRQRE
-371 IAFRDVGEGSNNSR
+371 IAFRAVGEGSNHTR
-385 DLDEF
+385 DIDEF

-397 VLWDHANSRLA
+397 VLWDREKNSIA
-408 GAYRVGRGAE
+408 GAYRIGRGAE

-423 GKHGFYTHTLFKFK
+423 GKHGFYTHTLFRFK
-437 DDFNPYLYISME
+437 REFQSYLQESVE
-449 LGRSFVSVEYQRQRL
+449 LGRSYVAVEYQRQRL

-509 KNFGDEEMSKL
+509 KNFGDENLSQL
-520 VRPRTKIRN
+520 VKPRTKIRN

-558 PMGRTMPVLY
+558 PMGKTMPVLY

-597 DIQNLPSEKSAKL
+597 DIQNLPTEKADKIA
-610 NR
+610 RG

>member
-1 MFFVRNS
+1 
-8 SIAFKFKNLTLPKR
+8 
-22 RSNLSNL
+22 
-29 YSSMKKLV
+29 MKKLV
-37 PKEALAKAVGLNKNN
+37 PKETLAKVVGLNKRN

-64 NRINDLYDR
+64 TKLNDLYDR

-79 TAFIESFFQE
+79 TAFIEAFFQE
-89 LHITVQLNSQELE
+89 LQITIQLNEEELQF
-102 NIPTEGGCVIVCNHP
+102 IPETGGCVIVCNHP

-131 KRRPDIKVMANFL
+131 KRRPDLKVMANFL
-144 LEEIPEIASYFFSV
+144 LEEIPEIAPYFFSV

-179 HIAAGGCLAIFPA
+179 HIANGGCLAIFPA
-192 GEVSTFQNKWSN
+192 GEVSTFQKKWSN

-215 KLVQRAES
+215 KLIQRAEC

-242 KVNAQLRT
+242 KVNPQLRT

-267 RIGKA
+267 RIGKS
-272 ISAEDIHLISDA
+272 ISASDIAVIQDS

-299 SELQVKKKLFQNLR
+299 SELHVKKKFFQNFR
-313 ERFKDVK
+313 RKIKEPS
-320 EIAAPID
+320 EIAAPLDANLLI
-327 SSILQ
+327 Q
-332 GEIDANED
+332 EIEANED
-340 SKLFDNST
+340 SKLFDNSN
-348 YSCYALKAS
+348 YSVYALKAS
-357 SIPNLLLEIGRERE
+357 SAPNVLLEIGRQRE
-371 IAFRDVGEGSNNSR
+371 IAFRAVGEGSNHTR
-385 DLDEF
+385 DIDEF

-397 VLWDHANSRLA
+397 VLWDREKNAIA
-408 GAYRVGRGAE
+408 GAYRIGRGAE

-423 GKHGFYTHTLFKFK
+423 GKHGFYTHTLFRFK
-437 DDFNPYLYISME
+437 REFQSFLQESVE
-449 LGRSFVSVEYQRQRL
+449 LGRSYVAVEYQRQRL

-509 KNFGDEEMSKL
+509 KNFGDESLSQL
-520 VRPRTKIRN
+520 VKPRTKIRN

-558 PMGRTMPVLY
+558 PMGKTMPVLY

-597 DIQNLPSEKSAKL
+597 DIQNLPSEKSEKI

>member
-1 MFFVRNS
+1 
-8 SIAFKFKNLTLPKR
+8 
-22 RSNLSNL
+22 
-29 YSSMKKLV
+29 
-37 PKEALAKAVGLNKNN
+37 
-52 PLLALLSSVTKL
+52 
-64 NRINDLYDR
+64 
-73 IRANKG
+73 
-79 TAFIESFFQE
+79 
-89 LHITVQLNSQELE
+89 
-102 NIPTEGGCVIVCNHP
+102 
-117 FGAIDGL
+117 
-124 ALIQQIE
+124 
-131 KRRPDIKVMANFL
+131 
-144 LEEIPEIASYFFSV
+144 
-158 NPFDKNVVQLK
+158 
-169 SERGLKRCIE
+169 
-179 HIAAGGCLAIFPA
+179 
-192 GEVSTFQNKWSN
+192 VSTFQKKWSN

-215 KLVQRAES
+215 KLIQRAEC

-242 KVNAQLRT
+242 KVNPQLRT

-267 RIGKA
+267 RIGKS
-272 ISAEDIHLISDA
+272 ISASDIAVIQDS

-299 SELQVKKKLFQNLR
+299 SELHVKKKFFQNFR
-313 ERFKDVK
+313 RKIKEAS
-320 EIAAPID
+320 EIAAPLDANLLI
-327 SSILQ
+327 Q
-332 GEIDANED
+332 EIEANED
-340 SKLFDNST
+340 SKLFDNSN
-348 YSCYALKAS
+348 YSVYALKAS
-357 SIPNLLLEIGRERE
+357 SAPNVLLEIGRQRE
-371 IAFRDVGEGSNNSR
+371 IAFRAVGEGSNHTR
-385 DLDEF
+385 DIDEF

-397 VLWDHANSRLA
+397 VLWDREKNAIA

-423 GKHGFYTHTLFKFK
+423 GKHGFYTHTLFRFK
-437 DDFNPYLYISME
+437 REFQSYLQESVE
-449 LGRSFVSVEYQRQRL
+449 LGRSYVAVEYQRQRL

-509 KNFGDEEMSKL
+509 KNFGDENLSQL
-520 VRPRTKIRN
+520 VKPRTKIRN

-558 PMGRTMPVLY
+558 PMGKTMPVLY

-597 DIQNLPSEKSAKL
+597 DIQNLPTEKADKIA
-610 NR
+610 RG